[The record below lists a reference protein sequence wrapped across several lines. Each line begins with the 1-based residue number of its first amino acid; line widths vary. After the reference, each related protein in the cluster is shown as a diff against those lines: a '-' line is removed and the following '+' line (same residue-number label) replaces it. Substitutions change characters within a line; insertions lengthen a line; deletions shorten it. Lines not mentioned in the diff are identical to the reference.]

1 MTDIKFKGAI
11 FDQDGLLFDTEK
23 IYQRAWLDMAREY
36 GLEMDVRFPQQFCGK
51 PQSLIAKI
59 VESVYPGIDV
69 PSYCRQSV
77 ERAWR
82 IQLEGTPEAKPGLR
96 EMLEFCRG
104 HGIRTA
110 VASSSTSRVV
120 EHNLSSAGVRGYF
133 DAIVGGEEV
142 VNGKPA
148 PDIFLLAARK
158 IGVDPRRCC
167 VFEDA
172 VSGITGAFRAGCR
185 AVMVPDMVAPT
196 PEVEGMCVVYPDL
209 SQATA
214 AFSL

>member
-1 MTDIKFKGAI
+1 
-11 FDQDGLLFDTEK
+11 
-23 IYQRAWLDMAREY
+23 
-36 GLEMDVRFPQQFCGK
+36 
-51 PQSLIAKI
+51 
-59 VESVYPGIDV
+59 
-69 PSYCRQSV
+69 
-77 ERAWR
+77 
-82 IQLEGTPEAKPGLR
+82 
-96 EMLEFCRG
+96 MLEFCRG

-133 DAIVGGEEV
+133 DAIVCGEEV

-172 VSGITGAFRAGCR
+172 ISGITGAFRAGCR

-196 PEVEGMCVVYPDL
+196 SEVEGMCVVYPDL